1 MEQSGGKCERKENE
15 EKEREKRER
24 RKADG
29 KARLTGE
36 FSPFGV
42 SLRKISERGGRV
54 ENILKKHLNHSA
66 RSRRHVLER
75 VL

>member
-1 MEQSGGKCERKENE
+1 MPRRMEWSKAGENAKERKTR
-15 EKEREKRER
+15 KEREKTER

-42 SLRKISERGGRV
+42 SLRKISEEGGRV
-54 ENILKKHLNHSA
+54 ENILKKHLNLSA
-66 RSRRHVLER
+66 RS
-75 VL
+75 